1 MNTVLIT
8 LGLVF
13 LMNPVIWLW
22 DVLPDFLGAF
32 LIMFGMRKIV
42 LLYDETE
49 ILWRRMWRVVFISSA
64 KVALSFL
71 VGGAEGGV
79 KLITSLAFT
88 AFEIIFLLPA
98 VVGTVGL
105 AEKLQ
110 ERFCDA
116 TAETPPSRL
125 PSLTVFLSVYTVIR
139 LVVGF
144 LPECAELIASG
155 RFGNVITGDGKY
167 YPSDSKWMLYI
178 VAAGLTTI
186 LFVIALIMTIKAF
199 KRYAADR
206 ATQAAAID
214 AAEKVKKTDVTYWNA
229 RKWALVRN
237 PFIVTALISTF
248 LFIDGIDFF
257 PKIIFAT
264 VVFAL
269 TIMHSR
275 SVIERALA
283 VVGSVTLGALSV
295 ISNSRLT
302 DFFIDYNSETVIQW
316 SDTAYADYT
325 VITVLIIIEAA
336 LTFAMMLLMTELI
349 KRARLSEFGDSSSA
363 INASKKFKRQMLLMR
378 IAMILSLGATV
389 AYPLLRPYYPDF
401 AFPLVITTGGLVF
414 ACSFFVDFDHARKGD
429 GGDSVVKAANMH
441 RNWS

>member
-178 VAAGLTTI
+178 VAAGLTSV
-186 LFVIALIMTIKAF
+186 LFVIALIMTIRAF

-206 ATQAAAID
+206 ATQVAAIG
-214 AAEKVKKTDVTYWNA
+214 AAEKVKQSDVTYWNA

-237 PFIVTALISTF
+237 PFIISALVSTF

-257 PKIIFAT
+257 PKIIAAIIIC
-264 VVFAL
+264 AL
-269 TIMHSR
+269 TLMHSQGLL
-275 SVIERALA
+275 ERALA
-283 VVGSVTLGALSV
+283 VVGAVALGCLSV
-295 ISNSRLT
+295 ISNSRLS
-302 DFFIDYNSETVIQW
+302 DFFMEYNSETVILW
-316 SDTAYADYT
+316 SDTAKEEYT
-325 VITVLIIIEAA
+325 VITVLVIIEAA
-336 LTFAMMLLMTELI
+336 LTFAMMLLMTELM
-349 KRARLSEFGDSSSA
+349 KRARLCEFGDSSSEKS
-363 INASKKFKRQMLLMR
+363 ASKKFRRQMLLMR
-378 IAMILSLGATV
+378 LAMILSLGAAV

-401 AFPLVITTGGLVF
+401 AFPLVMTTGGLVF
-414 ACSFFVDFDHARKGD
+414 ACALFTDFDHARKGD
-429 GGDSVVKAANMH
+429 GDSVVKAANMH
-441 RNWS
+441 